1 MTPAEAVAAAARRSY
16 GRLVAALAAPTRD
29 LVLAEDALSFAF
41 QRALET
47 WPAAGVPAE
56 PEGWLLTVAR
66 RRVLDV
72 LRSAANRTAVP
83 LDEADL
89 RAGNEAPE
97 EFPDRLLALLFVC
110 AHPAID
116 PGIRTPLMLQTVL
129 GVEAKA
135 IAAGFAVP
143 APAMAQRLVRAKRRI
158 RDAGIPFEVPERA
171 RWADRLPPVLEAVYG
186 AYAIGGAAS
195 DLRGEALH
203 LAALL
208 AGLVPDEPEVLGLA
222 ALVHLAAAREP
233 LPDAAPLPLDEQDP
247 AAWNRVLLD
256 RGEVLLQRAAAFG
269 RPGRFQL
276 EAAIQSAHDARAVA
290 GTVDREA
297 VRRLYAALVR
307 TAPTLGARVAHAV
320 AVARVDGAEA
330 GLAVLDSIEGADA
343 FQPAWAA
350 RAALLAETDRIAEAR
365 EAAGRAAALSH
376 DAATRARLAELV
388 PAGGTGRG
396 LTEASAGALVTPPG
410 SRGTTVM

>member
-29 LVLAEDALSFAF
+29 LALAEDALSFAF

-47 WPAAGVPAE
+47 WPRSGVPAE
-56 PEGWLLTVAR
+56 PEGWLLTVGR

-72 LRSAANRTAVP
+72 LRSAAVRTAAPLGQAEVP
-83 LDEADL
+83 IGDEPPDA
-89 RAGNEAPE
+89 
-97 EFPDRLLALLFVC
+97 FPDRLLALLFVC

-116 PGIRTPLMLQTVL
+116 PGVRTPLMLQTVL
-129 GVEAKA
+129 GVEARA

-158 RDAGIPFEVPERA
+158 RDSGIPFEVPDRT

-186 AYAIGGAAS
+186 AYAIGAAAS
-195 DLRGEALH
+195 DLRAEALH
-203 LAALL
+203 LASLL
-208 AGLVPDEPEVLGLA
+208 AELVPDEPEVLGLA
-222 ALVHLAAAREP
+222 ALVHLASAREP
-233 LPDAAPLPLDEQDP
+233 RTDTAPLPLDEQDP
-247 AAWNRVLLD
+247 AAWDRVLLD
-256 RGEVLLQRAAAFG
+256 RGEVLLRRAAAFG

-290 GTVDREA
+290 GVVDREA

-307 TAPTLGARVAHAV
+307 AVPTLGARVAHAV

-330 GLAVLDSIEGADA
+330 GLALLDAIEDADG

-350 RAALLAETDRIAEAR
+350 RAALLAES
-365 EAAGRAAALSH
+365 GR
-376 DAATRARLAELV
+376 
-388 PAGGTGRG
+388 
-396 LTEASAGALVTPPG
+396 
-410 SRGTTVM
+410 

>member
-29 LVLAEDALSFAF
+29 LALAEDALSFAF

-47 WPAAGVPAE
+47 WPRTGVPE
-56 PEGWLLTVAR
+56 QPEGWLLTVGR
-66 RRVLDV
+66 RRTLDV
-72 LRSAANRTAVP
+72 LRSAATRTAAP

-89 RAGNEAPE
+89 PGTDGPPDP
-97 EFPDRLLALLFVC
+97 FPDRLLALLFVC

-116 PGIRTPLMLQTVL
+116 PGVRTPLMLQTVL
-129 GVEAKA
+129 GVEAQA
-135 IAAGFAVP
+135 IAAAFAVP
-143 APAMAQRLVRAKRRI
+143 VPAMAQRLVRAKRRI
-158 RDAGIPFEVPERA
+158 RDAGIRFAVPDRD
-171 RWADRLPPVLEAVYG
+171 RWGDRLPPVLEAVYG
-186 AYAIGGAAS
+186 AYAIGRAAS

-203 LAALL
+203 LATLL

-233 LPDAAPLPLDEQDP
+233 DRAPLPLDEQDP
-247 AAWNRVLLD
+247 ATWDRALLD

-276 EAAIQSAHDARAVA
+276 EAAIQSAHDARAFT
-290 GTVDREA
+290 GTVDGEA

-320 AVARVDGAEA
+320 ATARVDGPDA
-330 GLAVLDSIEGADA
+330 GLVLLDAVEGAER
-343 FQPAWAA
+343 FQPFWAA
-350 RAALLAETDRIAEAR
+350 RAALLVDTGRLGEAKGAAE
-365 EAAGRAAALSH
+365 RAAALT
-376 DAATRARLAELV
+376 DDPAALARLA
-388 PAGGTGRG
+388 
-396 LTEASAGALVTPPG
+396 ALV
-410 SRGTTVM
+410 RG